1 MRKVLLIV
9 MAVLLVG
16 ACAPKEV
23 KVQSEDSR
31 LAEEA
36 FALVEDMRKAYVGK
50 DLKALESYATE
61 DGFKDLKKRLRDF
74 ERVEL
79 KFTSRRV
86 NIEGGE
92 LTLNVAWKGTWT
104 IRGREREGRG
114 MAVFQLTGS
123 PLRLDRVLRSSPF
136 RNPD

>member
-16 ACAPKEV
+16 ACTPKEV

-31 LAEEA
+31 SAEEA
-36 FALVEDMRKAYVGK
+36 FALAEDMRKAYVGK
-50 DLKALESYATE
+50 DFKALERYATE
-61 DGFKDLKKRLRDF
+61 DGFKDLKKHLRDF

-79 KFTSRRV
+79 KFTSRWV
-86 NIEGGE
+86 DIEGGE

-104 IRGREREGRG
+104 IMGREREDRG

-123 PLRLDRVLRSSPF
+123 PLRLNRILRSSPF

>member
-1 MRKVLLIV
+1 

-16 ACAPKEV
+16 ACTPKVV
-23 KVQSEDSR
+23 KVQSDDSR

-36 FALVEDMRKAYVGK
+36 FALAEEMRKAYVGK
-50 DLKALESYATE
+50 DFKTLERYATE
-61 DGFKDLKKRLRDF
+61 DGFKDLRKHLRDF

-79 KFTSRRV
+79 KFTSRWV
-86 NIEGGE
+86 DIEGGE

-104 IRGREREGRG
+104 IRGREREDRG

-123 PLRLDRVLRSSPF
+123 PLRLNRVLRSSPF
-136 RNPD
+136 RNPDW

>member
-1 MRKVLLIV
+1 

-16 ACAPKEV
+16 ACTPKEV

-36 FALVEDMRKAYVGK
+36 FALAEDMRKAYVSK
-50 DLKALESYATE
+50 DFTILERYATE
-61 DGFKDLKKRLRDF
+61 EGFKAMKKHLRDF

-79 KFTSRRV
+79 KFTSRWV
-86 NIEGGE
+86 DIEGGE

-114 MAVFQLTGS
+114 MAVFQLAGS
-123 PLRLDRVLRSSPF
+123 PLRLNRVLRSSPF